1 MINYILQGFLF
12 GIAYVAPIG
21 TQNLY
26 VINSAL
32 IRNSKRVIQ
41 TVFMVVFFDISL
53 ALSCYFGIGL
63 LLEKFEVIKG
73 AVLLLGCIIIFHM
86 GLGLLKK
93 NTNEEIKGTDN
104 GDSFMKILV
113 SSFSVAWLNPQAII
127 DGTLLLG
134 GFRTS
139 IDNGGS
145 PYFMSGV
152 CCASAI
158 WFSFLAVFIY
168 FFCSKFTKVIIY
180 INKICGII
188 LMIYGIK
195 LGYSFVMMLDL

>member
-21 TQNLY
+21 AQNLY

-32 IRNSKRVIQ
+32 VGNSKRVIQ

-63 LLEKFEVIKG
+63 LLEKFQVIKG

-93 NTNEEIKGTDN
+93 NINEEIKRTDN
-104 GDSFMKILV
+104 RDSFMKILV

-158 WFSFLAVFIY
+158 WFSFLAIFTY
-168 FFCSKFTKVIIY
+168 FFFSKFTKAIIY
-180 INKICGII
+180 INKVCGII

-195 LGYSFVMMLDL
+195 LGYSLVMMFDL

>member
-21 TQNLY
+21 AQNLY
-26 VINSAL
+26 VINSVL
-32 IRNSKRVIQ
+32 DKNPKKVIQ
-41 TVFMVVFFDISL
+41 TVFMVVFFDIFL

-63 LLEKFEVIKG
+63 LLERFEVIKG
-73 AVLLLGCIIIFHM
+73 AVLLLGCIIILYM
-86 GLGLLKK
+86 GLGLIKK
-93 NTNEEIKGTDN
+93 NANEEIKRTDKR
-104 GDSFMKILV
+104 DSFMNILV

-139 IDNGGS
+139 IDDGGS
-145 PYFMSGV
+145 PYFISGV

-168 FFCSKFTKVIIY
+168 FFFSKFTKAVFY
-180 INKICGII
+180 INKLSGII
-188 LMIYGIK
+188 LVIYGIK
-195 LGYSFVMMLDL
+195 LGYSFVMMLNL